1 MKTRSDEMTLA
12 PPGYSMQPISLADVP
27 RLTRFANA
35 YARRFSGRS
44 AMSEKRMELMLTA
57 PGMNLAESARWVLGP
72 DGNVAGAGFVFHRDP
87 HVMVFAWGLVGEQ
100 HMGVG
105 IGRRLHD
112 WILDRSRAVVDL
124 APDDA
129 RVVLIQNT
137 FAGDEAAEA
146 FLRATG
152 YSVTR
157 HYWRMAIEFDRPP
170 PVPEWPSGI
179 DPADFDADRDLEAIV
194 HASREAFRDHYGMV
208 AGSFEE
214 EVERT
219 RHWIERDPTFDPSL
233 QFLARGGDEIAGFC
247 FCSPNEAGDETTGYV
262 QSLGVR
268 PAWRR
273 RGLGRA
279 LLLHAFGE
287 FHRRATEGVA
297 LHVDSESLTGAT
309 RLYESVGMRVT
320 ELSHRHELEL
330 RPGVDLTTQTFDT

>member
-1 MKTRSDEMTLA
+1 MTNA
-12 PPGYSMQPISLADVP
+12 PKGYSMQSITLDDVSRLA
-27 RLTRFANA
+27 RFANA
-35 YARRFSGRS
+35 YARRFTGRDE
-44 AMSEKRMELMLTA
+44 MTEKQMELTLST
-57 PGMNLAESARWVLGP
+57 PGMDLAESARLVLDP

-87 HVMVFAWGLVGEQ
+87 HVMVFAWGLVGEA

-105 IGRRLHD
+105 IGRSLHA
-112 WILDRSRAVVDL
+112 WILDRSRTVIDM

-129 RVVLIQNT
+129 QVVLVQNT
-137 FAGDEAAEA
+137 FDGDEAAET
-146 FLRATG
+146 FLEAAG
-152 YSVTR
+152 YSVSR
-157 HYWRMAIEFDRPP
+157 HYWRMAIEFAEPP
-170 PVPEWPSGI
+170 PAPKWPNGVVPAS
-179 DPADFDADRDLEAIV
+179 FDAAQDLEPIV
-194 HASREAFRDHYGMV
+194 RASREAFRDHYGMV

-233 QFLARGGDEIAGFC
+233 QFLARDGDEIAGFC
-247 FCSPNEAGDETTGYV
+247 FCSPNDAGDEMTGYV

-268 PAWRR
+268 PTWRR

-287 FHRRATEGVA
+287 FHRRGTNRVA

-309 RLYESVGMRVT
+309 RLYESVGMRIS

-330 RPGVDLTTQTFDT
+330 RPGVNLTAKASNS